1 MNEAE
6 KEFKKLTERI
16 SETHDTMQVVFKFY
30 ASISGPFSSGLR
42 KFHIHE
48 KTIFFQASYM
58 ELMAETQA
66 NTNRVCKTT
75 IPELLQSVDKAI
87 DTLRT
92 RYGIA

>member
-16 SETHDTMQVVFKFY
+16 SETHDTM
-30 ASISGPFSSGLR
+30 
-42 KFHIHE
+42 
-48 KTIFFQASYM
+48 QASYM

-75 IPELLQSVDKAI
+75 IPELLQSVDKAL